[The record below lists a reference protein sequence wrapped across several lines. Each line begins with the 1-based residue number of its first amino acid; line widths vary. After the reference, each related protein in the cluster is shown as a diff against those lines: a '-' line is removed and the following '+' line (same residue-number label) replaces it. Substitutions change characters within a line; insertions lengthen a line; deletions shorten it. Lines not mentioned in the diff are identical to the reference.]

1 MPFGRDLCLAETG
14 QLICNVN
21 ELTGFYIVVGKGI
34 SEKTLWSVREYL
46 SGKRAPIIRKSV
58 SRFAI
63 QMVRVFGER
72 HFCTDY
78 G

>member
-21 ELTGFYIVVGKGI
+21 ELTGFYIVIGKGI

-63 QMVRVFGER
+63 QMVRGFW
-72 HFCTDY
+72 
-78 G
+78 